1 MQWLF
6 DQSSIDW
13 IVLSKLYRIAP
24 LGDKKPDD
32 LKLAFSNSRHK

>member
-13 IVLSKLYRIAP
+13 TALSKLYRIARTTTRERI
-24 LGDKKPDD
+24 K
-32 LKLAFSNSRHK
+32 SRTPWNA